1 MIAIQ
6 QHGELRLS
14 NRVQRVEF
22 SYPRVDLSHL
32 ESGVERFKEDHI
44 VWWYNSI
51 RSNTRGKR
59 TIPEVEVMFRKLNND
74 IPASKP
80 TWATVPLVA
89 LPHYRI
95 GSIWREGHCLS
106 DTLMVERMF
115 DVDFS
120 SDKWEITSRAE
131 LIDSNRANLF
141 HEDDYPLKFTRD
153 LSTLLNFRLPDGSNL
168 LVPCIEFFVRAYAR
182 NMAICKAL
190 STLTFREVKSVFFKC
205 ELRDAVRWLIK
216 PTDPMRKADAVF
228 LAHLL
233 YDNYTEHQVKRLIS
247 SFVTKGPDTK
257 VFPEVAPWFQ
267 GEGQLLCR
275 GRWINQGNTFLCL
288 GLLGSSQPQ
297 GREVE
302 LFKESFDTTGGE
314 QGGRIVLPQVTRTAR
329 AEEFLAEESY
339 ILPDAHGEKVI
350 LQTPPFETLGPKRA
364 VRNIKSLTN
373 TNRGMRGPQPPE
385 AECYSPGD
393 GTGNGK
399 GVGKSE
405 HVSDVVLESHG
416 FLFDIWNAFLSI
428 KRDNPERVSEVS
440 WYATPHYG
448 TSSPPRVMLFNR
460 DGLDWTTLAQWHWVS
475 LEPMGSQRRGFMV
488 LRIVVDNQIFYC
500 FEIERQ
506 EPSEKYPKPR
516 GFSGVLMKAHISDPI
531 EFEQFVGEVCTRIRN
546 NLGIFKKIIKSF
558 PKGSIIIAHR
568 SQDQNVRYRKR
579 LISAFKQMKVVLQ

>member
-1 MIAIQ
+1 M
-6 QHGELRLS
+6 S

-22 SYPRVDLSHL
+22 SYPRADLRHV

-59 TIPEVEVMFRKLNND
+59 TIPEVEVMFRRLNND

-95 GSIWREGHCLS
+95 GTIWREGHCLS

-373 TNRGMRGPQPPE
+373 TNRGMRSTTARGRMLFPRRWH
-385 AECYSPGD
+385 
-393 GTGNGK
+393 GK
-399 GVGKSE
+399 RQGGRQVRTRFRRGVGVPRFFVRYLECVSLDQARQPRTCLRGQLVCTATLRHIQPTKG
-405 HVSDVVLESHG
+405 HVVQQGWLGLDHARPVVLG
-416 FLFDIWNAFLSI
+416 
-428 KRDNPERVSEVS
+428 
-440 WYATPHYG
+440 
-448 TSSPPRVMLFNR
+448 
-460 DGLDWTTLAQWHWVS
+460 
-475 LEPMGSQRRGFMV
+475 
-488 LRIVVDNQIFYC
+488 
-500 FEIERQ
+500 
-506 EPSEKYPKPR
+506 
-516 GFSGVLMKAHISDPI
+516 
-531 EFEQFVGEVCTRIRN
+531 
-546 NLGIFKKIIKSF
+546 
-558 PKGSIIIAHR
+558 
-568 SQDQNVRYRKR
+568 
-579 LISAFKQMKVVLQ
+579 